1 MYQITQNS
9 KARARDNG
17 YICSLY
23 GRKFILICSGGDAA
37 AHRAMAAI
45 GYSQV
50 EICRATDLQ
59 IDCMQT
65 VGAETFVIHEV

>member
-1 MYQITQNS
+1 MYQIIQNK
-9 KARARDNG
+9 KARAQDNG

-23 GRKFILICSGGDAA
+23 GRKFIVLCNGGDTAA
-37 AHRAMAAI
+37 QKAMAAI

-59 IDCMQT
+59 VNCMQT
-65 VGAETFVIHEV
+65 VGAETFVIKEA